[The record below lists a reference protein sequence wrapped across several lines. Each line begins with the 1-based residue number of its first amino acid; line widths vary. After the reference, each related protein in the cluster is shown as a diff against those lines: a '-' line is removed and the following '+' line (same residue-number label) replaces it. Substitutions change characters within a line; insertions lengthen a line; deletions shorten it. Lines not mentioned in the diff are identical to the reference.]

1 MPFQTPRGTRDIEPE
16 EMIRYE
22 YALSV
27 IKKVFARYGFDQLDT
42 PAFEEWELLSA
53 KKGGGEAV
61 KEEIYYFRDKSDRE
75 LGLRFD
81 LTVPMGRFVASNPDI
96 PKPFRRFQVGKV
108 WRYDKP
114 GALRWREFM
123 QADIDIVGTE
133 SMEAEAECLKAMC
146 DIFEELG
153 FKDFFIR
160 INNRKITEDFVKTLG
175 IKDVSDVFRSI
186 DKLEK
191 IGAEEVSKELKGKGI
206 QKPAIESILN
216 FVQIKDLEKVKK
228 YISSEGI
235 RELEQILDFA
245 KGYKEKIQPD
255 MSLVRG
261 LDYYT
266 GPVFEI
272 SLGAGISVGGGGRY
286 EDLVET
292 FGGKK
297 TPATGISIG
306 VTRLVAVME
315 ERKMFSLE
323 KTNSKVFVVSV
334 NENVKKDVVKIV
346 DNLRKL
352 SIPAEFDIMSRSLSK
367 QMSYINSRGI
377 PFALV
382 IGEKELEAK
391 KAKLRNMKSG
401 KEEDVWLDKLED
413 VKEILTRP

>member
-1 MPFQTPRGTRDIEPE
+1 MPFQTPRGTRDTEPE

-22 YALSV
+22 YVLGV
-27 IKKVFARYGFDQLDT
+27 IKKIFARYGFDQLDT

-53 KKGGGEAV
+53 KKGGGEAI
-61 KEEIYYFRDKSDRE
+61 KDEIYYFKDKSDRE

-81 LTVPMGRFVASNPDI
+81 LTVPLGRFVASNPNL
-96 PKPFRRFQVGKV
+96 PKPFKRYQVGKV

-114 GALRWREFM
+114 GALRWREFT

-133 SMEAEAECLKAMC
+133 SMEAEAECLKVMC

-160 INNRKITEDFVKTLG
+160 LNNRKITEDFVKTLG
-175 IKDVSDVFRSI
+175 ISNVPDVFRSI

-191 IGAEEVSKELKGKGI
+191 IGADEVSKELKGKGI
-206 QKPAIESILN
+206 QKSAIESILN

-235 RELEQILDFA
+235 KELEKILDLTKNY
-245 KGYKEKIQPD
+245 KGKIQPD

-272 SLGAGISVGGGGRY
+272 SLGKDVSVGGGGRY

-292 FGGKK
+292 LGGKK
-297 TPATGISIG
+297 MPATGISIG

-315 ERKMFSLE
+315 ERKMFNLE
-323 KTNSKVFVVSV
+323 KTNCKIFVVSV
-334 NENVKKDVVKIV
+334 NESVKKDVAKLV
-346 DNLRKL
+346 DNLRRL
-352 SIPAEFDIMSRSLSK
+352 EVPSEFDIMSRSLSK

-391 KAKLRNMKSG
+391 KAKIRDMKSG
-401 KEEDVWLDKLED
+401 KEEDIWLDKLED
-413 VKEILTRP
+413 VKEFIS